1 MIMSSNERVQKTFEE
16 IKNLKLYT
24 EADVDK
30 LVNNLI
36 DKFLNYNGSYT
47 DNEKLKLFYQQIKA
61 KSLYTIY
68 EELYNRYIESNI
80 ESEKLIKSE
89 FVDKIRTNIDFA
101 KEYGIE
107 IKKELLSL
115 EERYNIWFS
124 NNYETGMERYFN
136 SDNLPD
142 FDDKYYLPTPIYKV
156 TLIYENTEI
165 AFSYE

>member
-1 MIMSSNERVQKTFEE
+1 MSSNERVEKTFND
-16 IKNLKLYT
+16 IKNVKLYT
-24 EADVDK
+24 EDDVDK

-36 DKFLNYNGSYT
+36 DKFLNYNGSYF
-47 DNEKLKLFYQQIKA
+47 DNEKLKLFYQQIKV

-68 EELYNRYIESNI
+68 EELYNRYIESNT

-89 FVDKIRTNIDFA
+89 FVDKIKTNIDFA
-101 KEYGIE
+101 REYGIE

-115 EERYNIWFS
+115 EERYNIWF

-136 SDNLPD
+136 SDNLPN
-142 FDDKYYLPTPIYKV
+142 FDDEYYLPTPIYKV

>member
-1 MIMSSNERVQKTFEE
+1 MSSNERVEKTFND
-16 IKNLKLYT
+16 IKNVKLYT
-24 EADVDK
+24 EDDVDK

-36 DKFLNYNGSYT
+36 DKFLNYNGSYF
-47 DNEKLKLFYQQIKA
+47 DNEKLKLFYQQIKV

-68 EELYNRYIESNI
+68 EELYNRYIESNT

-89 FVDKIRTNIDFA
+89 FVDKIKTNIDFA
-101 KEYGIE
+101 REYGIE

-115 EERYNIWFS
+115 EERYNIWFN

-136 SDNLPD
+136 SDNLPN
-142 FDDKYYLPTPIYKV
+142 FDDEYYLPTPIYKV

>member
-1 MIMSSNERVQKTFEE
+1 MSSNERVEKTFND
-16 IKNLKLYT
+16 IKNVKLYT
-24 EADVDK
+24 EDDVDK

-36 DKFLNYNGSYT
+36 DKFLNYNGSYF
-47 DNEKLKLFYQQIKA
+47 DNEKLKLFYQQIKV

-68 EELYNRYIESNI
+68 EELYNRYIESNT

-89 FVDKIRTNIDFA
+89 FVDKIKTNIDFA
-101 KEYGIE
+101 REYGIE

-115 EERYNIWFS
+115 EERYNIWFN

-136 SDNLPD
+136 SDNLPN
-142 FDDKYYLPTPIYKV
+142 FDDEYYLPTPIYKV

-165 AFSYE
+165 SI

>member
-1 MIMSSNERVQKTFEE
+1 MSSNERLEKTFND
-16 IKNLKLYT
+16 IKNVKLYT
-24 EADVDK
+24 EDDVDK

-36 DKFLNYNGSYT
+36 DKFLNYNGSYI
-47 DNEKLKLFYQQIKA
+47 DNEKLKDIYQQIKV

-68 EELYNRYIESNI
+68 EELYNRYIESNT

-89 FVDKIRTNIDFA
+89 FVDKIKTNIDFA
-101 KEYGIE
+101 REYGIE

-115 EERYNIWFS
+115 EERYNIWFN

-136 SDNLPD
+136 SDNLPN
-142 FDDKYYLPTPIYKV
+142 FDDEYYLPTPIYKV

>member
-1 MIMSSNERVQKTFEE
+1 MSSNERVQKTFEE

-47 DNEKLKLFYQQIKA
+47 DNEKLKLFYQQIKD
-61 KSLYTIY
+61 KSLYSIY

-89 FVDKIRTNIDFA
+89 FVDKIRTNIEFA
-101 KEYGIE
+101 REYDIQ

-124 NNYETGMERYFN
+124 NNYETGMERHFN

-142 FDDKYYLPTPIYKV
+142 FDNEYYIPTPTYKV

-165 AFSYE
+165 GFSYE